1 MFDIAKP
8 WAASLAFPAAINRR
22 GGSHSTAFVRS
33 SDPSFATMEQST
45 DKRNRPS
52 SAKGSA
58 RVICAAIQ
66 GLYRVFD
73 RESVSMYLLFT
84 AAMSDIYL
92 ILE

>member
-33 SDPSFATMEQST
+33 SDVVRDNGAVD
-45 DKRNRPS
+45 DKRNRPT

-58 RVICAAIQ
+58 RVICAAVQ
-66 GLYRVFD
+66 RLYRVFD
-73 RESVSMYLLFT
+73 PESVSMYLLFT